1 MTFLCKSIHSLL
13 VIQLVLVINYRS
25 IDVSAWKYTSSGQV
39 SPVEMEKIKQ
49 YLGTINKPA
58 VKSIQSPDGD
68 IVDCIPI
75 DKQPAFDNPL
85 LKNHTIQ
92 MAPSAMPTYTGGNY
106 TTNSE
111 VRQVWNDAGN
121 CPDETVA
128 IRRITVTDVLR
139 AGSLSQFGK
148 KKINYKSRT
157 AEDQPYDNEY
167 AIAFLI
173 EKQNPIYGTSA
184 TFNVWN
190 PFVETNEESS
200 LSHLRLSSFLDVIEA
215 GWQVLPQL
223 YKDNRTRLFIYW
235 TANPIQTAGCYDL
248 LCSGFVQIDNRV
260 IIGGTL
266 APISTYGGAQY
277 EITILIWKDPKSG
290 NWWMKV
296 QNVLVGYWP
305 AELFTAL
312 SFNATVVEWG
322 GEVINTSPNGV
333 HTSTAMG
340 SGHFPDEGFRKASYI
355 SNLMTVDSS
364 NNLSLV
370 KSITTKEDHPY
381 CYDAKTFDE
390 DKGLIL
396 YFGGPGNNPFCP

>member
-1 MTFLCKSIHSLL
+1 
-13 VIQLVLVINYRS
+13 
-25 IDVSAWKYTSSGQV
+25 
-39 SPVEMEKIKQ
+39 MEKIKQ
-49 YLGTINKPA
+49 YLGKINKPA

-128 IRRITVTDVLR
+128 IRRITVRDVLR

-148 KKINYKSRT
+148 KKINDKSRT
-157 AEDQPYDNEY
+157 AADQPYDNE
-167 AIAFLI
+167 A
-173 EKQNPIYGTSA
+173 S
-184 TFNVWN
+184 
-190 PFVETNEESS
+190 
-200 LSHLRLSSFLDVIEA
+200 
-215 GWQVLPQL
+215 
-223 YKDNRTRLFIYW
+223 
-235 TANPIQTAGCYDL
+235 PIQTAGCYDL

-260 IIGGTL
+260 IIGGALT
-266 APISTYGGAQY
+266 PPSTYGGTQY
-277 EITILIWKDPKSG
+277 EMTILIWKDPKSG

-296 QNVLVGYWP
+296 QNKLVGYWP
-305 AELFTAL
+305 AELFTSL

-333 HTSTAMG
+333 HTSTSMG
-340 SGHFPDEGFRKASYI
+340 SGHFPDEGFTKASYI

-370 KSITTKEDHPY
+370 QSITTKEDHPY
-381 CYDAKTFDE
+381 CYDAKTSNT